1 MTSTPPPIAALTT
14 PEAVIEVADS
24 FATIVE
30 ILHNKLRTMSGQVN
44 VSTEKLY
51 ALITDE
57 YGLRTRIGILRSDAK
72 NHVVQGLEFSQEAL
86 INLLRQT
93 SVFIW
98 QSKSLDEI
106 ASVVNSISVLCVSV
120 FPGKQQAINF
130 LVDRLKSEV
139 GCI

>member
-1 MTSTPPPIAALTT
+1 MTSFPPPIAALAT

-24 FATIVE
+24 FASIVE
-30 ILHNKLRTMSGQVN
+30 ILHNKLRAMSGQIN
-44 VSTEKLY
+44 VSSEKLY

-106 ASVVNSISVLCVSV
+106 ASVVNSISVICVSV